1 MKVMVVG
8 GGGREHTLVW
18 KIKQSPLVKEIYCA
32 PGNAGI
38 ERIAVCINIPAE
50 DIEALAEFAL
60 NEKIDLTVVGPEA
73 PLTLGIVDEFEKR
86 GLKVFGPSKKAAEI
100 EGSKVFAKELMERY
114 GIPTAHYRVFN
125 DPIEAGEYIKDKG
138 APVVVKADGLAA
150 GKGVIVALTEDEAL
164 DGVKRIM
171 KDREFGRAGDRI
183 VVEEY
188 LEGPEV
194 SILAFT
200 DGNTVIPMVSAQ
212 DHKRVYDNDRGPN
225 TGGMGAFAPSPVY
238 TPDIARVV
246 EKEILKKTID
256 AMKRENRPYKGVLYA
271 GLMITSKGP
280 KVLEFNCRFG
290 DPETQA
296 VLPLLESDL
305 VPVMQAVIDSRLDE
319 AEIRWKDKKAVCV
332 IMASGG
338 YPRKYEKGFKITG
351 IEEAEKIEGITVFH
365 AGTAKEGDSIVTAG
379 GRVLGVTAL
388 GDNLDS
394 AARLAYKG
402 VEKISFKGAHYR
414 KDIGRK

>member
-1 MKVMVVG
+1 
-8 GGGREHTLVW
+8 
-18 KIKQSPLVKEIYCA
+18 
-32 PGNAGI
+32 
-38 ERIAVCINIPAE
+38 
-50 DIEALAEFAL
+50 
-60 NEKIDLTVVGPEA
+60 
-73 PLTLGIVDEFEKR
+73 
-86 GLKVFGPSKKAAEI
+86 
-100 EGSKVFAKELMERY
+100 
-114 GIPTAHYRVFN
+114 
-125 DPIEAGEYIKDKG
+125 
-138 APVVVKADGLAA
+138 
-150 GKGVIVALTEDEAL
+150 
-164 DGVKRIM
+164 
-171 KDREFGRAGDRI
+171 
-183 VVEEY
+183 
-188 LEGPEV
+188 
-194 SILAFT
+194 
-200 DGNTVIPMVSAQ
+200 
-212 DHKRVYDNDRGPN
+212 
-225 TGGMGAFAPSPVY
+225 
-238 TPDIARVV
+238 
-246 EKEILKKTID
+246 
-256 AMKRENRPYKGVLYA
+256 
-271 GLMITSKGP
+271 MITSKGP

>member
-18 KIKQSPLVKEIYCA
+18 KIKQSPLVKKIYCA

-150 GKGVIVALTEDEAL
+150 GKGVIVALSEDEAL

-305 VPVMQAVIDSRLDE
+305 VPVMQAVIDGRLDE

-338 YPRKYEKGFKITG
+338 YPRRYEKGFKISG

-388 GDNLDS
+388 GDSLDS

>member
-150 GKGVIVALTEDEAL
+150 GKGVIVALSEDEAL